1 MIMLIEIISFNQPND
16 YIEIDIK
23 EYNINAKN
31 KISELTG
38 TYPKDQL
45 WLINSKLL
53 DKKIKLNKSDKI
65 RIILN
70 NEWIQ
75 ISINYNNEI
84 IKLPSMSS
92 RNKIY
97 EIKLLIFK
105 IFKIIPPNINL
116 IYNNI
121 ILEDEDFIGK
131 YQIKNNSVLKLIP
144 KINSGLK

>member
-1 MIMLIEIISFNQPND
+1 MLIEIISFNQPND

-84 IKLPSMSS
+84 I
-92 RNKIY
+92 
-97 EIKLLIFK
+97 
-105 IFKIIPPNINL
+105 IIPPNINL

>member
-1 MIMLIEIISFNQPND
+1 
-16 YIEIDIK
+16 
-23 EYNINAKN
+23 
-31 KISELTG
+31 
-38 TYPKDQL
+38 
-45 WLINSKLL
+45 
-53 DKKIKLNKSDKI
+53 
-65 RIILN
+65 
-70 NEWIQ
+70 
-75 ISINYNNEI
+75 
-84 IKLPSMSS
+84 MSS